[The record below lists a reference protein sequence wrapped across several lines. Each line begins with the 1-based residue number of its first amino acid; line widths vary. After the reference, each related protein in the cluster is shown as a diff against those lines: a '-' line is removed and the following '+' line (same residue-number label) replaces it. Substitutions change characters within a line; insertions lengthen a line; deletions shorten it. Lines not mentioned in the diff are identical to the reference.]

1 MSEEQVIFETETQSL
16 ITQECEVICQMLLE
30 KNRMY
35 GDSAVHPIRIF
46 SKADTIEQINVRID
60 DKISRIKSSQS
71 DDMETSEEDLIG
83 YLILKRVAK
92 KVHSK

>member
-16 ITQECEVICQMLLE
+16 ITQECEVICQMLLK

-92 KVHSK
+92 KVHSQ